1 MTSNLI
7 ATSFIRGTTPELSGD
22 HREQFRAFL
31 ETDAGRELLSRLT
44 QFSGGA
50 ESSDQLAGRRATVLM
65 LLRLAGY
72 SIPKPEAAAP
82 AYPPLD
88 DDRAWNQ

>member
-1 MTSNLI
+1 MNSNLI
-7 ATSFIRGTTPELSGD
+7 ATSFIRGSTPDLSGD
-22 HREQFRAFL
+22 HREQLRAFL
-31 ETDAGRELLSRLT
+31 ETDAGRELLARLT
-44 QFSGGA
+44 SFSGGA
-50 ESSDQLAGRRATVLM
+50 ESAEQLVGRRATVLT

-88 DDRAWNQ
+88 DDRAWNR